1 MENEDST
8 EAEHAAELIVFS
20 QLIDEGATPVAWY
33 PNDVVSIT
41 ELTNISLKSISLLLG
56 DKPDKALL
64 NDPRFIVDLK
74 NTFAIIPFPDQGRV
88 AMVYMFN
95 YSNAQDQNVV
105 CTITLMVKAAQQ
117 FLLEQ
122 HESVEQLLKFTAFEI
137 LKLIV
142 RKKKYNKDDITATLW
157 VLQDKIDSLVNT

>member
-1 MENEDST
+1 MENNDST
-8 EAEHAAELIVFS
+8 EAGHAAELIVFS

-56 DKPDKALL
+56 DKPDKMLL

-74 NTFAIIPFPDQGRV
+74 DSFGIIPFPDLNCE
-88 AMVYMFN
+88 AMVYIFN
-95 YSNAQDQNVV
+95 YTDTHDQNVV
-105 CTITLMVKAAQQ
+105 CTITIMVNAAKK
-117 FLLEQ
+117 FLLDKYEG
-122 HESVEQLLKFTAFEI
+122 VEHLLKFTAFEI
-137 LKLIV
+137 LKLLV

-157 VLQDKIDSLVNT
+157 VLQDKLDNLVTN